1 MSLAALVCAAYA
13 RGPLYGDQH
22 SYPPSFV
29 QRRCSY
35 PFGACRAI
43 SRILAPKRTHSSPWQ
58 ADCHRALSRCSGL
71 PQSIGRGPYGTRLA
85 RASCACASGQGYERS
100 PGKRRRDRS
109 SVVEQKMEDKNVGR
123 RTEGREHKLHI
134 PVLPETYCQQY
145 ADDWQRERNTSMRV
159 KHERAHAP
167 AIRGRNALAAPD
179 SGTLSQQLFARLIE
193 PA

>member
-1 MSLAALVCAAYA
+1 MAPACYFVICLQPATYYSADQRFWARHNFPIDCGSPLHRERSLW
-13 RGPLYGDQH
+13 H
-22 SYPPSFV
+22 SACQGELCV
-29 QRRCSY
+29 R
-35 PFGACRAI
+35 FGA
-43 SRILAPKRTHSSPWQ
+43 RIREIARQAP
-58 ADCHRALSRCSGL
+58 
-71 PQSIGRGPYGTRLA
+71 
-85 RASCACASGQGYERS
+85 
-100 PGKRRRDRS
+100 RDRS